1 MPKSSAACA
10 SIKFNSSILLADVL
24 NTDAILPETALM
36 PRMSAL
42 IMLRMPLIAH
52 VTVWTIPIHML
63 FIVAPNPLVAIS
75 LEASAATNTAKTA
88 TTKPIGLAANT
99 ALNTAVAPADANAP
113 TACAACAA
121 LRINI
126 PALYA
131 PITAVAVAIAVLIPK
146 NTALTVPVVT
156 AQAFV
161 TAFIV
166 AIAAPCTVIV
176 LVNAAAAM
184 REAIIYVVIPANVA
198 IAGGPM
204 AVNTDPIDCTV
215 CPNNLAAI
223 TPALN
228 APDMPLIATRATA
241 AKP

>member
-1 MPKSSAACA
+1 
-10 SIKFNSSILLADVL
+10 
-24 NTDAILPETALM
+24 
-36 PRMSAL
+36 
-42 IMLRMPLIAH
+42 
-52 VTVWTIPIHML
+52 ML
-63 FIVAPNPLVAIS
+63 FIVAPKPLVAIS
-75 LEASAATNTAKTA
+75 LEASAATNTARTA
-88 TTKPIGLAANT
+88 TTNPIGLAANI
-99 ALNTAVAPADANAP
+99 ALNTAIAPDAANVL
-113 TACAACAA
+113 TAFAACAA

-131 PITAVAVAIAVLIPK
+131 PITAVVVAIAVLIPK
-146 NTALTVPVVT
+146 NTALTAPVVA

-166 AIAAPCTVIV
+166 ETATLCTVIV

-215 CPNNLAAI
+215 CPNSLAAI

-241 AKP
+241 ANP